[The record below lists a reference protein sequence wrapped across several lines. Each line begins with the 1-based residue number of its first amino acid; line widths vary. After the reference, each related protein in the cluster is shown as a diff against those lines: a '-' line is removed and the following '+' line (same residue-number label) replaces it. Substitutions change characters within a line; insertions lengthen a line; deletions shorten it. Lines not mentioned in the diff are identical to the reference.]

1 MLFRRVATHV
11 KEQNWTAVGLD
22 FVIVVIGVFI
32 GVQVANWNEARANRI
47 DATNSRE
54 RLISDLHADRD
65 AFAVRQQWYDEVFD
79 AALRVDDAL
88 RADPPKT
95 VDEMWPFVTDAWIA
109 SGEWV
114 FAPSAQIY
122 KELQNAGDLDLI
134 ASPAIQRRLRD
145 YYEDSAKEIGV
156 ALTFQSDY
164 GATARRLI
172 EGRISLVMADCLSA
186 ANLEPSQP
194 GTTPDLFFNDCMP
207 PDNVELIVSSA
218 NRIYQS
224 ENLRGALNARLSELS
239 TTRAL
244 LAYIDRQAASLVSE
258 LEAISSRDAS

>member
-11 KEQNWTAVGLD
+11 KDQNWTAVGLD

-32 GVQVANWNEARANRI
+32 GVQVANWNDARANRI
-47 DATNSRE
+47 DATNARE
-54 RLISDLHADRD
+54 RLISDLQADRD
-65 AFAVRQQWYDEVFD
+65 AFAVRQQWYDEVFE

-88 RADPPKT
+88 RADRPKA
-95 VDEMWPFVTDAWIA
+95 VDEMWPVVKDAWVA
-109 SGEWV
+109 SGEWA

-145 YYEDSAKEIGV
+145 YYEDSAREIEI
-156 ALTFQSDY
+156 ALTFKSDY
-164 GATARRLI
+164 AATARRLI

-194 GTTPDLFFNDCMP
+194 GTTPDLFFNDCTP
-207 PDNVELIVSSA
+207 PDKVELIVSSA
-218 NRIYQS
+218 DRIYQS
-224 ENLRGALNARLSELS
+224 EDLRGALNARLSDLS
-239 TTRAL
+239 STRAL

-258 LEAISSRDAS
+258 LEAIDPGGAS